1 MTQLKRRVFIH
12 ILAQFVGHSVFA
24 QSNCS
29 DVLENTVVQRAVHW
43 PDGRGCSSWDRML
56 LRVGDRMLLRVG
68 SKRRGGEGI
77 VGSQISEQPV

>member
-56 LRVGDRMLLRVG
+56 LRVG